1 MLLQIPET
9 LVVSLQGNLA
19 CQGEDSSENFPCMA
33 IAFLIITPTPLEDG
47 TIIFILHLRK
57 QKINETKHISTFSPN

>member
-1 MLLQIPET
+1 
-9 LVVSLQGNLA
+9 
-19 CQGEDSSENFPCMA
+19 MA

-57 QKINETKHISTFSPN
+57 QEIHEIKHISKFPQIRIFTK